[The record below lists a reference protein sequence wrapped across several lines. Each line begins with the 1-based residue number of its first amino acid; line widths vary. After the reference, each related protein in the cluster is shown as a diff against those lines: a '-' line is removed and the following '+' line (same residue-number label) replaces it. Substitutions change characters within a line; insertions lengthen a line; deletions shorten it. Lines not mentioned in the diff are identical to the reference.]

1 MRTVT
6 PARATFGAKLTWLL
20 AALFFLAMLIAIA
33 PLVLDTLAQFGV
45 IRGHASAVVF
55 PTPSIVIRD
64 AVPAFVPPVASPEPP
79 QAPLRENAAP
89 AVGVPVSAATAVPV
103 APVGIKVIVIKPADG
118 GAPIVLRDGYK
129 YRSAP

>member
-1 MRTVT
+1 MSRTIAT
-6 PARATFGAKLTWLL
+6 PARATFGASLTWLF
-20 AALFFLAMLIAIA
+20 AALFFLAMLVAIA

-45 IRGHASAVVF
+45 IRGHAPAVVF

-64 AVPAFVPPVASPEPP
+64 AVPAFVPPVAPTPVPVQLQS
-79 QAPLRENAAP
+79 AP
-89 AVGVPVSAATAVPV
+89 AVALPASAPTAAPV